1 MEHQPLGLGNHLQ
14 SNYAMSSA
22 RWTSADLKRFQG
34 RKLEAK
40 IKRRPKPKAADKTTL
55 LFTRL
60 CEVYGLP
67 APMPEYRFHPAR
79 KWRID
84 YYFEAN
90 GRRVALEVEGGIWT
104 QGRHTRGSGFK
115 RDMEK
120 YNAITA
126 AGIMLLRTTPKDLLT
141 SQTFELIKK
150 TLWP

>member
-1 MEHQPLGLGNHLQ
+1 MV
-14 SNYAMSSA
+14 M
-22 RWTSADLKRFQG
+22 
-34 RKLEAK
+34 
-40 IKRRPKPKAADKTTL
+40 I
-55 LFTRL
+55 
-60 CEVYGLP
+60 P
-67 APMPEYRFHPAR
+67 APPAGCENTGACNSAPTPCATSGVR
-79 KWRID
+79 QWRID

-120 YNAITA
+120 YNTLTA

-150 TLWP
+150 TLLP

>member
-1 MEHQPLGLGNHLQ
+1 
-14 SNYAMSSA
+14 MSAA

-40 IKRRPKPKAADKTTL
+40 IKRQPKPKAADKTAL

-60 CEVYGLP
+60 CEACGLP
-67 APMPEYRFHPAR
+67 APVPEYRFHPAR

-104 QGRHTRGSGFK
+104 QGRHTRGSGFIK
-115 RDMEK
+115 DMEK

-126 AGIMLLRTTPKDLLT
+126 AGIMLLRVTPAELMNIETLN
-141 SQTFELIKK
+141 LIKK
-150 TLWP
+150 TLWNKK